1 METEGRKLKWFE
13 RLFEYDEEK
22 AQVEQFGRGIYK
34 WFLEFVRNCMVVA
47 ALAYVAQKSG
57 NWLMYGVAGLAYAA
71 LAFYCLSYVEVWR
84 VRLDFLG
91 SRLRMAVRILIGV
104 VILQSIQVIIT
115 VGLFGTIYKIVQTQA
130 H

>member
-1 METEGRKLKWFE
+1 MEIEGKKQRWFE

-22 AQVEQFGRGIYK
+22 ANVGEFGRGIYK

-47 ALAYVAQKSG
+47 ALAYVAEKSG
-57 NWLMYGVAGLAYAA
+57 NWLMYGIAGLAYAA
-71 LAFYCLSYVEVWR
+71 LAFYCISYVEVWK

-91 SRLRMAVRILIGV
+91 SRVRMAARLLVGI
-104 VILQSIQVIIT
+104 VILQSVQAVIT
-115 VGLFGTIYKIVQTQA
+115 VGVFGAIYKIVQTQA

>member
-1 METEGRKLKWFE
+1 MGAESKKQKWFE
-13 RLFEYDEEK
+13 RLFEYDEDK
-22 AQVEQFGRGIYK
+22 AKVEQFGRGIYK

-57 NWLMYGVAGLAYAA
+57 NWLMYAVAGIAYAA
-71 LAFYCLSYVEVWR
+71 LAFYCLSYVEVWK

-91 SRLRMAVRILIGV
+91 GRARAIVRFLVGL
-104 VILQSIQVIIT
+104 VILQSIQAIIT

>member
-1 METEGRKLKWFE
+1 METESRKQKWLE

-22 AQVEQFGRGIYK
+22 AKVEQFGRGIYK

-47 ALAYVAQKSG
+47 ALAYVAERSG
-57 NWLMYGVAGLAYAA
+57 NWLMYGIAGMAYAA
-71 LAFYCLSYVEVWR
+71 LAFYCISYVEVWK
-84 VRLDFLG
+84 VRLDFLD
-91 SRLRMAVRILIGV
+91 SRSRRAVRFLVGI
-104 VILQSIQVIIT
+104 VILQSIQAVIT

>member
-1 METEGRKLKWFE
+1 MDAESRKQKWFE

-22 AQVEQFGRGIYK
+22 AKAEQFGRGIYR

-57 NWLMYGVAGLAYAA
+57 NWLMYGIAGLAYAA
-71 LAFYCLSYVEVWR
+71 LAFYCISYVEVWK

-91 SRLRMAVRILIGV
+91 SRWRMAVRLIVGI
-104 VILQSIQVIIT
+104 VILQSAQAVIT
-115 VGLFGTIYKIVQTQA
+115 AGLFGAIYKIVQTQG